1 MIQVS
6 GTITAIV
13 TPFLAD
19 GTIDFH
25 SFETLLERQI
35 SAGIESVV
43 VCGSTGEGA
52 TLTFE
57 EKCSL
62 FRFAVEKNQKRIP
75 IIAGTGSNDTRAS
88 IELTQAAEQCGVDA
102 MLVVAPFYNKP
113 TQHGLFEHFRAIAA
127 STELPII
134 LYNVPGRTA
143 CNMTAETQLKIAEHC
158 KNVIATKEAS
168 ADLEQMMEIIR
179 NAPDHFTLLAG
190 DDALALPIIA
200 CGGKGVV
207 SVISNIIPLEFGNS
221 IRMALNGNYAEAR
234 EQHLYYL
241 SLMKACF
248 IESNPIP
255 AKTLLAEMG
264 LLQDNFRLPLTQI
277 QNQNRQRL
285 QEIKNRYNL

>member
-1 MIQVS
+1 MIQIS
-6 GTITAIV
+6 GTTTAII
-13 TPFLAD
+13 TPFLSD
-19 GTIDFH
+19 GSIDYH
-25 SFETLLERQI
+25 SFERLLERQI
-35 SAGIESVV
+35 TAGIESVV

-62 FRFAVEKNQKRIP
+62 FRFAVEKNQQRIP

-88 IELTQAAEQCGVDA
+88 IELTKAAAQCGVDG

-113 TQHGLFEHFRAIAA
+113 TQHGLFEHFRAIAD
-127 STELPII
+127 STDAPII
-134 LYNVPGRTA
+134 LYNVPARTA
-143 CNMTAETQLKIAEHC
+143 CNVTAETQLKIAEQC
-158 KNVIATKEAS
+158 PNVIATKEAS
-168 ADLEQMMEIIR
+168 ADLEQMMEIMR
-179 NAPDHFTLLAG
+179 NAPAHFTLLAG

-207 SVISNIIPLEFGNS
+207 SVVSNIIPLEFGNS
-221 IRMALNGNYAEAR
+221 IRMALNGDFAGAR

-264 LLQDNFRLPLTQI
+264 LLHDIFRLPLTQI
-277 QNQNRQRL
+277 QAHNRQRL
-285 QEIKNRYNL
+285 LDIKTLYNL